1 MAGRVLLIDHNHDA
15 LVAGLTELGYT
26 CEPGYELSY
35 QEILDCVNEYKGLVI
50 RSRITIDQKLLEA
63 AAQLRWIGRVGA
75 GMENIDVAFAE
86 SKGVACLNAPEGN
99 RNAVAEHAI
108 GMLLSLFN
116 NLRRADAEVRHG
128 VWKREANRGLELA
141 GKTVGII
148 GYGYMGSWFAQ
159 RLASLGVEVL
169 AHDKYKTLF
178 VPQEHGAHIR
188 ESSLEQLQE
197 EADIISLHL
206 PQSEET
212 HHYIDEAFIE
222 KCARPFFLVNTARGK
237 NVDTGALIR
246 GLRSGKILGACL
258 DVLEYE
264 SSSFSNLFDRASV
277 PTDLQA
283 LLEEDRVIL
292 SPHVAGWT
300 HESHRR
306 LAEVIV
312 EKVAALAL

>member
-15 LVAGLTELGYT
+15 LVAGLNQLGYT

-35 QEILDCVNEYKGLVI
+35 QEVLDRVPEYDGLVI

-63 AAQLRWIGRVGA
+63 ATQLRWIGRVGA
-75 GMENIDVAFAE
+75 GMENIDVSFAE
-86 SKGVACLNAPEGN
+86 SQGVACLNAPEGN
-99 RNAVAEHAI
+99 RNAVAEHAL

-116 NLRRADAEVRHG
+116 NLRKADAEVRHG
-128 VWKREANRGLELA
+128 LWKREANRGLELA

-169 AHDKYKTLF
+169 AHDKYKTHF

-212 HHYIDEAFIE
+212 HHYIDDTFIE

-237 NVDTGALIR
+237 NVDTAALIG
-246 GLRSGKILGACL
+246 GLRSGKVLGACL

-277 PTDLQA
+277 PKDLQE
-283 LLEEDRVIL
+283 LLEDDRVIL

-312 EKVAALAL
+312 EKVAALGH